1 MNKNTVIYFEI
12 ENSKEVL
19 DIKPKFMIFKQSKF
33 VGFETSILTSANIV
47 NKYNDLISTLKQ
59 FEQNSTNEDILNSF
73 ELDLIKVYDKQK
85 DQRILD
91 FAQKI
96 NEFLMNIQGK
106 NDVNIINYYQIEYRK
121 RNLTQ
126 EEMQELVL
134 LKNSTNRNMLKV
146 GICILLNY
154 KLEYEMLY
162 NNVSDETKQFFNTLP
177 IYNLIENIKKEEQ

>member
-19 DIKPKFMIFKQSKF
+19 DIKTKFMIFKKSKF

-85 DQRILD
+85 DQRIYVYKKR
-91 FAQKI
+91 FRF
-96 NEFLMNIQGK
+96 NFLGK
-106 NDVNIINYYQIEYRK
+106 NR
-121 RNLTQ
+121 
-126 EEMQELVL
+126 
-134 LKNSTNRNMLKV
+134 
-146 GICILLNY
+146 
-154 KLEYEMLY
+154 
-162 NNVSDETKQFFNTLP
+162 
-177 IYNLIENIKKEEQ
+177 